1 MRFPAKIT
9 SSSHTCMLIELF
21 HTGMP
26 VVGTAGWSGKRTI
39 TRLSLF
45 LGCKYRMHRL
55 PNFLTHGARLA
66 SARAP
71 LKTHHE
77 KAQRK
82 EKVQKNAQF
91 SFSGQRKAFI
101 YQIAFEEFEIHQIFT
116 TADRSALPVLKPNQ
130 AAKFLKNFQ
139 AHFVLYSQENCVFK
153 WKFMYF

>member
-9 SSSHTCMLIELF
+9 SSCHTCMLIKLF

-26 VVGTAGWSGKRTI
+26 VVRTVGRSGKRTI

-66 SARAP
+66 RARAP
-71 LKTHHE
+71 LKTYHE
-77 KAQRK
+77 KTHRK

-91 SFSGQRKAFI
+91 SFSWQRKAFL

-139 AHFVLYSQENCVFK
+139 AHFVLYSQENYVFK
-153 WKFMYF
+153 CKFMYF